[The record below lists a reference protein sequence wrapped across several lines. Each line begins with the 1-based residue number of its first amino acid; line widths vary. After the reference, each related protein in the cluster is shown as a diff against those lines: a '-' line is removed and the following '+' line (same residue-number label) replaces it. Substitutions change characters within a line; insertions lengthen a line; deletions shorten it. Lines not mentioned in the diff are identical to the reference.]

1 MLQKIQRHM
10 KIRLPETEAEF
21 ARSLEAAAQV
31 ASVQTLVSTGYIKPF
46 VSLREAYR
54 MHGEG
59 TVNRW
64 LKEGVIKKIKDG
76 EGNSKVRIDRVQ
88 LEAAAQ
94 TQNRAE
100 WYVRQAREGKLKETY

>member
-1 MLQKIQRHM
+1 MAL
-10 KIRLPETEAEF
+10 RLPESEAEF
-21 ARSLEAAAQV
+21 IKSLEAAAQV
-31 ASVQTLVSTGYIKPF
+31 ATVQALVSTGHIKPF

-54 MHGEG
+54 LCGEG

-76 EGNSKVRIDRVQ
+76 EGNSKVRISRVQ

-100 WYVRQAREGKLKETY
+100 WYVGQYRKNQ

>member
-1 MLQKIQRHM
+1 M

-31 ASVQTLVSTGYIKPF
+31 ASVQTLVSAGYLKPYI
-46 VSLREAYR
+46 SLREAYR
-54 MHGEG
+54 LYGEG

-64 LKEGVIKKIKDG
+64 IKEGVVKQIRDG
-76 EGNSKVRIDRVQ
+76 EGNVKSRISRVQ
-88 LEAAAQ
+88 IEAAAQ

-100 WYVRQAREGKLKETY
+100 WYVRQAREGKLR